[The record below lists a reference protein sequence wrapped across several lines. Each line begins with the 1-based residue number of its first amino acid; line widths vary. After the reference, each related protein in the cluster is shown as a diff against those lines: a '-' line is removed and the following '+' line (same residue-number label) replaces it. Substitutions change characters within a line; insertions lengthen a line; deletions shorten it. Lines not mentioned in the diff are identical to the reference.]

1 MSDKRLGFGF
11 KVGHW
16 TDPTGRTGCTVILPP
31 RDNVASCEVRGSS
44 PGSREIEQLR
54 TDLRLTE
61 VHGILLTGGSAF
73 GLAAADGVMSW
84 LAERDIGFRTP
95 VAVIPAVPTAVIF
108 DLGRADDVARPGP
121 EQGRAAC
128 DAATEK
134 DVAVGRVGAG
144 AGATI
149 GKWAGIEYGAPGG
162 IGIGHA
168 EQEGEAVS
176 AIAVVNAIG
185 DVLGADG
192 SVVAGTTAPDPTW
205 RGRPSEP
212 PLNTVLVCAV
222 TKATLAK
229 RDVHW
234 LSARAADGVTS
245 TVRPA
250 HTRYDGDIA
259 FFVAAPDDGGRAAN
273 VDVLGYLATIA
284 VQRAVRAAVN
294 SDA

>member
-1 MSDKRLGFGF
+1 MGKLGFGF
-11 KVGHW
+11 KLGHW
-16 TDPTGRTGCTVILPP
+16 TDPSGLTGCTIILPP

-61 VHGILLTGGSAF
+61 VHGVLLTGGSAF

-84 LAERDIGFRTP
+84 LAERDIGYRTP
-95 VAVIPAVPTAVIF
+95 VAIVPIVPTAVIF
-108 DLGRADDVARPGP
+108 YLGRATNAARPGP

-128 DAATEK
+128 DAATED
-134 DVAVGRVGAG
+134 DVATGRAGAG
-144 AGATI
+144 AGAMV
-149 GKWAGIEYGAPGG
+149 GKWAGIEYASPGG
-162 IGIGHA
+162 IGIGRA
-168 EQEGEAVS
+168 QQEGEAVS

-185 DVLGADG
+185 DVLDADG

-205 RGRPSEP
+205 RGRPPEP
-212 PLNTVLVCAV
+212 ALNTVLVCAV
-222 TKATLAK
+222 TKASLDK

-259 FFVAAPDDGGRAAN
+259 FFVGAPDESGRTAN
-273 VDVLGYLATIA
+273 VDVLGYLATLA
-284 VQRAVRAAVN
+284 VQRAVRAAVRL
-294 SDA
+294 DP